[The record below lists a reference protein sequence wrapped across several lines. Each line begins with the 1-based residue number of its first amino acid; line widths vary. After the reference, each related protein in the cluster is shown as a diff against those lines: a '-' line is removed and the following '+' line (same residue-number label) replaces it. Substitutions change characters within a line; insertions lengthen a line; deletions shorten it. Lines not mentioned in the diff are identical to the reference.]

1 MESPSLA
8 TEASA
13 SAMQSKT
20 VFPGDRLFPISER
33 LRAGIGTYELFGH
46 IYASLFG
53 VVHMLPATEGTKQ
66 VTTVEVRR
74 NNEIEQRH
82 IVPYIGCIATAKVQN
97 IGPNY
102 AKCGIVCVDASM
114 LAHEFSALLR
124 KEDIRATERDKT
136 EIYLCVQPGDVI
148 LARVIGFGET
158 QTTFL
163 LSTAEDELG
172 VVSSKGDAGE
182 RMVPSSF
189 TEVKSTLTGRVES
202 RKVAKRS
209 GYTIAAGGITL
220 TIIRWGRAT
229 GLFFIESIE
238 SMLNRRS
245 RITLER
251 SLR

>member
-1 MESPSLA
+1 MLKQHHRLDFLQEVMESSSLA
-8 TEASA
+8 AEAST

-33 LRAGIGTYELFGH
+33 LRAGVGTYELFGH

-53 VVHMLPATEGTKQ
+53 VVHMLPATEGSKE

-74 NNEIEQRH
+74 NNEIVQRH
-82 IVPYIGCIATAKVQN
+82 IVPYIGCIATAKN

-124 KEDIRATERDKT
+124 KEDIRTTEKDKT

-189 TEVKSTLTGRVES
+189 TEVKSTLTGRVEP
-202 RKVAKRS
+202 RKVANVPN
-209 GYTIAAGGITL
+209 
-220 TIIRWGRAT
+220 
-229 GLFFIESIE
+229 
-238 SMLNRRS
+238 LNADFQLKYVNIS
-245 RITLER
+245 HL
-251 SLR
+251 